1 MLFFPGKGK
10 YNENV
15 KECLIRKKGSGMIQF
30 EEKKGFIC
38 DMDGVIYHGNRIL
51 PGVAEFIDWLHRE
64 KKEFL
69 FLTNNSGSTPRELQ
83 QKLARMGLDVPEK
96 HFYTSALAT
105 AAFLKEQAPGCS
117 VYAIGEAGLLNAL
130 YDAGITMNDV
140 NPDYVVMGEGKAYSL
155 DTLTKA
161 TNLVMK
167 GAKLI
172 GANSD
177 LSGPIENGIAPACRA
192 LVAPIEMATGTQAYF
207 CGKPNPLMM
216 RTGLRLLGCHS
227 SEAVMV
233 GDRMDTDI
241 ISGMES
247 GMSTILVLSGVS
259 SRETLR
265 TFAYRPTM
273 VLDGVGDIVKQ
284 AQLQKKAPAAK

>member
-1 MLFFPGKGK
+1 MELTLDF
-10 YNENV
+10 NE
-15 KECLIRKKGSGMIQF
+15 KL
-30 EEKKGFIC
+30 GFIC
-38 DMDGVIYHGNRIL
+38 DMDGVIYHGNRVL
-51 PGVAEFIDWLHRE
+51 PGVPEFIQWLRDE
-64 KKEFL
+64 KKEYL
-69 FLTNNSGSTPRELQ
+69 FLTNNSGYTPKELQ
-83 QKLARMGLDVPEK
+83 QKLARMGLDVSEE

-117 VYAIGEAGLLNAL
+117 AFVIGEAGLLNAL

-140 NPDYVVMGEGKAYSL
+140 NPDYVVVGEGRSYSL

-161 TNLVMK
+161 TNLVLG

-177 LSGPIENGIAPACRA
+177 VSGPIENGIAPACRA

-216 RTGLRLLGCHS
+216 RTGLRMLNCHS
-227 SEAVMV
+227 ADAVMV
-233 GDRMDTDI
+233 GDRMDTDV

-247 GMSTILVLSGVS
+247 GMSTVLVLSGVS
-259 SRETLR
+259 TMETLK
-265 TFAYRPTM
+265 TYAYRPTA
-273 VLDGVGDIVKQ
+273 VLSGVGEIVRL
-284 AQLQKKAPAAK
+284 ARAAVQ